1 MNKYLFSTFL
11 LLIFVCC
18 RNEQSKLEGSN
29 VIDCYIGKMRITEY
43 PTTDSYWLF
52 ISSILVNN
60 TNDTIYLY
68 PEKITNNYPGALC
81 ASYVQ
86 GVMRSDTIIFE
97 KRFRGYTIAPKD
109 TSRLLLVK
117 RFYTPMIADSLFFKE
132 FEDIKLTCVYD
143 SFKSNNPKI
152 LQDIVFHRNEKT
164 NCCIGDIDKWH
175 DIKLRMEGE
184 PMDY

>member
-1 MNKYLFSTFL
+1 MRKYYFIPILFFLICCKNKQANQGDKIL
-11 LLIFVCC
+11 
-18 RNEQSKLEGSN
+18 
-29 VIDCYIGKMRITEY
+29 DCYIGKMRVAEY

-52 ISSILVNN
+52 ISTIIVNN

-86 GVMRSDTIIFE
+86 GIMKSDTIIFE
-97 KRFRGYTIAPKD
+97 KRFRGNTVAPKD

-117 RFYTPMIADSLFFKE
+117 RFYTPIIADSLFLKE
-132 FEDIKLTCVYD
+132 FENIKLSCIYD
-143 SFKSNNPKI
+143 SITSNNPKI
-152 LQDIVFHRNEKT
+152 LEDIVFHRNEKT
-164 NCCIGDIDKWH
+164 NCNIGDIDKWH
-175 DIKLRMEGE
+175 DVKIRMKGE